1 MSNHQDHAAGTER
14 VPLLTRA
21 QVAAQLG
28 VKESTV
34 MAWEANGAGPPSVKL
49 GHRTV
54 RYPPN
59 LLDEWLAERAAARAA
74 VAAG

>member
-1 MSNHQDHAAGTER
+1 MTTAHEDHDGSER

-21 QVAAQLG
+21 QVAAELG

-34 MAWEANGAGPPSVKL
+34 QAWEANGAGPPSVKL
-49 GHRTV
+49 GWRTV

-59 LLDEWLAERAAARAA
+59 LLDEWLAEHAATRAAA
-74 VAAG
+74 AG